1 MGAEP
6 VFFQHA
12 EEIWRACL
20 QAANTTV
27 DQTTDEFATAS
38 LDWVQEENQ
47 FSVPVPC
54 GKLKLSD
61 AQTRD
66 QKP

>member
-20 QAANTTV
+20 QAETTTV
-27 DQTTDEFATAS
+27 NQTTDEFATAL
-38 LDWVQEENQ
+38 LDWIQE
-47 FSVPVPC
+47 
-54 GKLKLSD
+54 
-61 AQTRD
+61 
-66 QKP
+66 